1 MSGDEEIRQARI
13 ARLRKQI
20 EKRIASSKVDGSNS
34 EPDAGTPEM
43 LPGESP
49 HDYVERR
56 MREIEKKHSEWR
68 E

>member
-1 MSGDEEIRQARI
+1 MSGDEEIRQART

-20 EKRIASSKVDGSNS
+20 EKQIASPRVDESNT
-34 EPDAGTPEM
+34 EADAGTPEM
-43 LPGESP
+43 LPEESP

-56 MREIEKKHSEWR
+56 MREIEKNRSERR

>member
-1 MSGDEEIRQARI
+1 MSGDEEIRQART

-20 EKRIASSKVDGSNS
+20 DKQIASPKVDESNS
-34 EPDAGTPEM
+34 ESDAGTPEM

-56 MREIEKKHSEWR
+56 MREIKKKHSERR